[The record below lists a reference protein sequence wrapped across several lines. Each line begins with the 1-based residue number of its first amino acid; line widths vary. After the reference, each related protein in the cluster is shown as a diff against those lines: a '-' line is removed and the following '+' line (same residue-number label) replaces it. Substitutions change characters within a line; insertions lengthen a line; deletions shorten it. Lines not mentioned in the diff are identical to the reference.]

1 MTKSNLSTKN
11 PLTGNRRSHSN
22 IATKMRQKTNK
33 HSKKINGVKVTLTA
47 KEWKTLNKNNTL
59 TEKTA

>member
-1 MTKSNLSTKN
+1 MTKSNLSTKK

-22 IATKMRQKTNK
+22 IATKMRQKTSK

>member
-1 MTKSNLSTKN
+1 MTKSNLSTKK

-33 HSKKINGVKVTLTA
+33 HSKKINGVKVTLT
-47 KEWKTLNKNNTL
+47 
-59 TEKTA
+59 EKTA